1 MTEEERVA
9 LAMCL
14 LNDTLGMDDVPKFII
29 DRVSVAVI
37 LLDPYESDDIDMAI
51 AEASSALE
59 MTPAMCR

>member
-9 LAMCL
+9 LAISL

-37 LLDPYESDDIDMAI
+37 LLDPYD
-51 AEASSALE
+51 
-59 MTPAMCR
+59 PAGPLFNIYLKKTKA